1 MEHKPEHIKE
11 KFLKQTVTA
20 LMTDKTTGR
29 HCNAKLNFMS
39 CHGMYFKADG
49 AFKSGNYID
58 IQFDTPPLDGV
69 SKNYHGTV
77 CWCMLLS
84 EDESISKYG
93 VGIKYSKSDTH

>member
-1 MEHKPEHIKE
+1 MNAR
-11 KFLKQTVTA
+11 TGRA
-20 LMTDKTTGR
+20 LMTDQKTGR
-29 HCNAKLNFMS
+29 HCNAKLNYMS
-39 CHGMYFKADG
+39 RHSMYFKADA
-49 AFKSGNYID
+49 AFRSGNIID
-58 IQFDTPPLDGV
+58 LRFDFPPLDGV